1 MKKEEVKEQILEK
14 VLLASR
20 RQNTDMSTGYNRDY
34 TLTVLFLRYIKDL
47 VADKENGF
55 FEEKGLYQ
63 GLDLHEDFDFFELYK
78 KRKEFGNIKRLDR
91 AIKQLE
97 KKNPDLDQ
105 VFEEIQFS
113 SLNFDKTEQVLEDL
127 LESFG
132 DKNITLKPSE
142 IGGIEEVG
150 EIYDYLLSNFA
161 KGAGSSLE
169 YAYTPPEL
177 SKLLTYLVKPQPGEK
192 IYDPACGSGTL
203 LVRAAN
209 YLLEKTGKKD
219 WELFGQESNPRSLRL
234 ARLNMFINGIV
245 RENYWLKLSEAF
257 QDQNHKNS
265 GRLQSFDVV
274 ISNLF
279 RLSPPDDHKFLK
291 NILNR
296 LNPQSGRMAV
306 IVRHGMLYRNK
317 DEEFRKSIVEQ
328 NHLDAVISLP
338 EKLLYESPVP
348 ISILFFDNSKNDE
361 RILFVDA
368 NHGYFKSRGHNLLVE
383 NNIDWIK
390 EKIEKRQQSDSVNWV
405 TFEELRKNS
414 FNLMANRY
422 LKEDTSSVDVDI
434 NELLNERIKIKNKLI
449 LINDDAENIID
460 DLNNI

>member
-1 MKKEEVKEQILEK
+1 M
-14 VLLASR
+14 
-20 RQNTDMSTGYNRDY
+20 
-34 TLTVLFLRYIKDL
+34 
-47 VADKENGF
+47 ADKENGF
-55 FEEKGLYQ
+55 FEENGLYQ

-257 QDQNHKNS
+257 QDQNHKDS

-291 NILNR
+291 NIPR
-296 LNPQSGRMAV
+296 
-306 IVRHGMLYRNK
+306 
-317 DEEFRKSIVEQ
+317 
-328 NHLDAVISLP
+328 
-338 EKLLYESPVP
+338 
-348 ISILFFDNSKNDE
+348 
-361 RILFVDA
+361 
-368 NHGYFKSRGHNLLVE
+368 
-383 NNIDWIK
+383 
-390 EKIEKRQQSDSVNWV
+390 
-405 TFEELRKNS
+405 
-414 FNLMANRY
+414 
-422 LKEDTSSVDVDI
+422 
-434 NELLNERIKIKNKLI
+434 
-449 LINDDAENIID
+449 
-460 DLNNI
+460 